1 LFHVTP
7 GDNLYLSNH
16 NHNSNDSDGPTNNN
30 GNRGVYLKSPIKE
43 GEIILSIPISS
54 CFRDDEPPGWFNGG
68 GDNNNN
74 NNNNL
79 SSSSNS
85 GGDKSDSS
93 TLDEEL
99 HITDYE
105 RYNPSAW
112 SSRLAA
118 SLLDMELCQDT
129 TKLSAAGISEEDK
142 DLMLG
147 REIWRSTLPDKDIL
161 RASLPVHWDEDVL
174 ATAKCTALELAVDS
188 AYFARANAVSNL
200 SEELWNALMNNI
212 NSKEGDN
219 EMLLE
224 RKCND
229 VLDIALDME
238 TLQRKCHD
246 ALDIVSAPTTFDHT
260 RIISYFISIEVSYY
274 TICCM
279 TFSFL
284 PLILTGANE
293 SMSRRTHV

>member
-1 LFHVTP
+1 M
-7 GDNLYLSNH
+7 
-16 NHNSNDSDGPTNNN
+16 
-30 GNRGVYLKSPIKE
+30 KSPVKE

-54 CFRDDEPPGWFNGG
+54 CFRDDEPPGWFHG
-68 GDNNNN
+68 GDNNNSN

-79 SSSSNS
+79 SSSSSS
-85 GGDKSDSS
+85 GGDGSNNNNIY
-93 TLDEEL
+93 EEL

-118 SLLDMELCQDT
+118 SLLDMELCQDN
-129 TKLSAAGISEEDK
+129 TKLSASETLSDEDK
-142 DLMLG
+142 DVMLG

-200 SEELWNALMNNI
+200 SEELWGALVNN
-212 NSKEGDN
+212 NSKGET

-246 ALDIVSAPTTFDHT
+246 ALDIVSA
-260 RIISYFISIEVSYY
+260 IIIAPAFH
-274 TICCM
+274 
-279 TFSFL
+279 L
-284 PLILTGANE
+284 N
-293 SMSRRTHV
+293 